1 MLVEKIIIEVDKN
14 DKELDSI
21 LDKLV
26 KAKKLS
32 KEQADQFRKDSKSF
46 QEAAKKREKLLQ
58 EEIQDLTEL
67 KLRKRQA
74 FSTEEINAYNK
85 SIKESENRVKSL
97 KESLGK
103 SNQSLDRTEKLLGNI
118 AKTALVA
125 FSFQRIKSFADEASR
140 LAGEFEGVQR
150 AFSKLNDPNLLNDL
164 RRATRNTIS
173 DLNLMKAAV
182 RAENFKVP
190 LDQLATFF
198 EFATRRSI
206 ETGESVDYLVNSIV
220 DGIGRKSTLVLDN
233 LGISSTQLQNEFKKT
248 GDFAKAVSNII
259 QQELSDSGDAAED
272 TAKIVDEQ
280 LTAAFDNLSVTIG
293 TKLNPATS
301 EFKQNLTGVIN
312 VIDQIIGSSAGFIDK
327 ILALSGNTGALKR
340 VIVDN
345 IKAEVDRRKAIDDT
359 KKSVDNTILSEE
371 EYLRLHKEEFDAFV
385 KLNKSLKEQ
394 RELKDLIVEIN
405 EKIIS
410 QAKED
415 LDFTPSFTRTAEIEA
430 ATQAYRNAANEQER
444 IAAGQLLTELINNQK
459 RREAAEKLGD
469 DLVDQA
475 LENDAKFADQF
486 DQAQKDIDEK
496 KRKAAEDERQ
506 RQQDAFDFERE
517 LTDKRFD
524 LADSLVSALIS
535 LNKEN
540 AEAQKGLLLFEKLI
554 SIFRVIINGQAAAA
568 RARAELGPIAG
579 EIAAQR
585 INIITGL
592 SVATIA
598 AQTIPTL
605 AFKEGVIDLQG
616 PGTSTSDSIHARL
629 SKGES
634 VMTAK
639 ETAKHKEDLKAMR
652 AKNWDAHIFHNYQ
665 LPFLKDFIIKNN
677 INNEFNDRNLLD
689 SQYRMR
695 QELKG
700 LRADLKKT
708 RKHQLSV
715 R

>member
-1 MLVEKIIIEVDKN
+1 MPVEKIIIEVGKN

-32 KEQADQFRKDSKSF
+32 KEQADQFRNDSKSF

-74 FSTEEINAYNK
+74 FSTEEIERYNK
-85 SIKESENRVKSL
+85 SIKESENRIKSL

-150 AFSKLNDPNLLNDL
+150 AFSKLNDQNLLNDL

-359 KKSVDNTILSEE
+359 KKSIDNTILSEE

-394 RELKDLIVEIN
+394 RELKDLIVEVN

-410 QAKED
+410 QAREELNFGPQESD
-415 LDFTPSFTRTAEIEA
+415 LERA
-430 ATQAYRNAANEQER
+430 ER
-444 IAAGQLLTELINNQK
+444 IGDQLLNQS
-459 RREAAEKLGD
+459 
-469 DLVDQA
+469 

-605 AFKEGVIDLQG
+605 ALKEGVIDLQG

-652 AKNWDAHIFHNYQ
+652 AKNWDTHIFHNYQ